1 MQQPPEIAPGRLPL
15 GVNLAGYLD
24 SMLGVGQVA
33 RQVRSAL
40 EGAGVAVAPFT
51 IVADS
56 APRISGGQ
64 PERAPEALHP
74 VNLVCVNP
82 DGLEG
87 AHDSLGPGFF
97 AGRHTIGLWWWEVDA
112 FPDAFRRS
120 FDLVDEVWV
129 GSHHV
134 ADSLAAVSPVPV
146 VRMPVPVEAEP
157 SSAAG
162 RDELGLP
169 AGGPLFLFAFDHGAG
184 FERKNPLGAIEAFT
198 RAFGSA
204 DGPQLVVKCIGAEA
218 RPEAHRRLLDAAAEH
233 DHVHVVDCP
242 LSPPDMAALTEA
254 CDAYVSLHRSEGF
267 GLTIAEAML
276 RAKPVVATAYS
287 GPRDWLNE
295 RNCFEVDWRE
305 VAIGPGSE
313 PYPAEGTWAEP
324 DLAQA
329 AEQLRRVVDDPG
341 EARRRAERG
350 RDDVRAAFSAEVVGP
365 AMAARLARVAGLPLR
380 TGGGSSSLDTAEALR
395 RVRGAPSE
403 PGPDVPLRP
412 LRLPLRRALLR
423 LGRPQATHQRLV
435 DEELVRLVRT
445 LDERVEGLAAG
456 QTSLRAEL
464 EDIKRQF
471 DRDP

>member
-1 MQQPPEIAPGRLPL
+1 MQQPPETAPGRLPL

-33 RQVRSAL
+33 RQVRRAL

-56 APRISGGQ
+56 APRIAGGQ

-87 AHDSLGPGFF
+87 AHDTLSPDFF
-97 AGRHTIGLWWWEVDA
+97 AGRYTIGLWWWEVDA

-134 ADSLAAVSPVPV
+134 ADALAAVSPVPV
-146 VRMPVPVEAEP
+146 VRVPVPVEATA
-157 SSAAG
+157 SSGAG
-162 RDELGLP
+162 REELGLP
-169 AGGPLFLFAFDHGAG
+169 GSSPLFLFAFDHGAG
-184 FERKNPLGAIEAFT
+184 FERKNPLGAIDAFT
-198 RAFGSA
+198 RAFGPD

-218 RPEAHRRLLDAAAEH
+218 HPEAHRRLLETAAKL
-233 DHVHVVDCP
+233 DHVHVVDQP
-242 LSPPDMAALTEA
+242 LSPPDMAALMEA
-254 CDAYVSLHRSEGF
+254 CDAYLSLHRSEGF

-276 RAKPVVATAYS
+276 RGRPVVATAYS
-287 GPRDWLNE
+287 GPRDWLSQ

-305 VAIGPGSE
+305 VPIGPGND
-313 PYPAEGTWAEP
+313 PYPAEGAWAEP
-324 DLAQA
+324 DLDHA
-329 AEQLRRVVDDPG
+329 AKQLRRLAADPG
-341 EARRRAERG
+341 EARSRAERG
-350 RDDVRAAFSAEVVGP
+350 RADVRKMFSAEVAGA
-365 AMAARLARVAGLPLR
+365 AMVARLARVAGLPLR
-380 TGGGSSSLDTAEALR
+380 ADGERSSLDFAEALR
-395 RVRGAPSE
+395 RVRGRPPE
-403 PGPDVPLRP
+403 PGPDASMRP

-423 LGRPQATHQRLV
+423 LSRPQATHQRLV

-456 QTSLRAEL
+456 QASLGAEL
-464 EDIKRQF
+464 ENIKRRL
-471 DRDP
+471 DGGP